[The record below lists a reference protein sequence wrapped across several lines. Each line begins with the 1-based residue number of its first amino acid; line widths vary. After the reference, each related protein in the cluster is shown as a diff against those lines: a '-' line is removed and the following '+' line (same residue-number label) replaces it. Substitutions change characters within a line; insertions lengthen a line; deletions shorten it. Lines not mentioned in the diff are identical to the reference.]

1 MSSFTSSPFA
11 SFSHHGTGLGL
22 AICKEIVDT
31 LGGEITLS
39 NRLENGLPVG
49 LEARVGFPAV

>member
-1 MSSFTSSPFA
+1 MFSPFA

>member
-1 MSSFTSSPFA
+1 MFAPFA

-31 LGGEITLS
+31 LGGEIDLT
-39 NRLENGLPVG
+39 NRVEEGLTVG
-49 LEARVGFPAV
+49 LEARVTFPAA